1 MARSAEPSISVAGC
15 ALLLLLGVKMAC
27 GHNPGG
33 GSGLPGT
40 PGDAYHTDQLGGNVW
55 IFNSSD
61 PRIDYMKTGRN
72 GARFPSFHAGHKQLS
87 VGNKT
92 VFFDAI
98 NALVPW
104 EFNGKIDGTD
114 EVVDSIVEGATF
126 TRPYRGGMEQQF
138 LPPYEYHLIYDKM
151 LTDFPLL
158 DKSLLTLSDN
168 PKEAINASQ
177 LKTATQRTK
186 SSHFGYMVTDTY
198 LAEQLLT
205 ALATNNFPPHVLD
218 QYVNRTMA
226 WTAPYW
232 MTSCTVQLYVLLPY
246 NIIVEFDIA
255 YYDRYREKHP
265 ELNLPE
271 ALYWHGA
278 HDEISLGESM
288 AALSE
293 TPRTEFN
300 TYLCNLTWNSTLG
313 MTLEQAGLN
322 QHTGPSDDN
331 RNWHLHK
338 RVKEDLAR
346 NSSFY
351 EKALNDTDAL
361 KPLEQLETLTFDN
374 GGISFAVIDSDLV
387 GSYNCSYTAS
397 SVHSFTD
404 APSLSQYGVLKLSPT
419 AKSSSIY
426 TSSWSIGVEPK
437 HVRGASSVCAGVA
450 AKMSPGPQP
459 EVFSVSIGLARC
471 SAGNVPSTMLLQVKS
486 KSAISIGPRLLH
498 DEHLDGDSHYH
509 DQAGEHDHHHHH
521 HHHHEHSRD
530 QSQLL
535 LDGMWATGD
544 GMSYQV
550 ACVQQHEHTGLR

>member
-1 MARSAEPSISVAGC
+1 
-15 ALLLLLGVKMAC
+15 
-27 GHNPGG
+27 
-33 GSGLPGT
+33 
-40 PGDAYHTDQLGGNVW
+40 
-55 IFNSSD
+55 
-61 PRIDYMKTGRN
+61 MKTGRN

-98 NALVPW
+98 NSLVPW
-104 EFNGKIDGTD
+104 EFNGKVDGTD

-126 TRPYRGGMEQQF
+126 TRPYRGGVEQQY

-177 LKTATQRTK
+177 LKNASQQTK

-205 ALATNNFPPHVLD
+205 TLATNNFPSHVLD

-226 WTAPYW
+226 WTEPYW

-255 YYDRYREKHP
+255 YYERYREKRP

-271 ALYWHGA
+271 ALYWRGA
-278 HDEISLGESM
+278 HGEISPGESL

-313 MTLEQAGLN
+313 MTLEDAGLN
-322 QHTGPSDDN
+322 HHTGPIVDN
-331 RNWHLHK
+331 RNGHLHQ
-338 RVKEDLAR
+338 RVVEDIAR

-351 EKALNDTDAL
+351 EEALNDTDAL
-361 KPLEQLETLTFDN
+361 IPLAQLESLAFDN
-374 GGISFAVIDSDLV
+374 DGISFAVVDSDLN
-387 GSYNCSYTAS
+387 GSYNCSYTIS
-397 SVHSFTD
+397 SARSSSDT
-404 APSLSQYGVLKLSPT
+404 PYLIRYGLLELFPT
-419 AKSSSIY
+419 AKSSAIY
-426 TSSWSIGVEPK
+426 TSSWSIGAEPK
-437 HVRGASSVCAGVA
+437 HVRGASSTCSGVA
-450 AKMSPGPQP
+450 AKMPRGPQP
-459 EVFSVSIGLARC
+459 EVFSVSIGLAGC
-471 SAGNVPSTMLLQVKS
+471 SAGRVPSFGAGSIASTMLLQLKS
-486 KSAISIGPRLLH
+486 KPAISATSPRRLH
-498 DEHLDGDSHYH
+498 EEHLDGDSHYH
-509 DQAGEHDHHHHH
+509 DQAGEHEHHQY
-521 HHHHEHSRD
+521 HEHSHD
-530 QSQLL
+530 QLL
-535 LDGMWATGD
+535 LDGVWATRD
-544 GMSYQV
+544 GESYHL
-550 ACVQQHEHTGLR
+550 ACVQQLEHAGQR